1 MRQIYP
7 AGGSVPEIATVGRG
21 ETGAEARSAVAA
33 LAEIYAYP
41 GGPGSPAGPGSPVAP
56 WVRANMIASADG
68 ASSVNGR
75 SGGLSGPGDQ
85 LVFSVLRSLADVIVV
100 GAGTARAE
108 KYRAVRPAEVWPEL
122 RDGRTATPPI
132 AVVTTKL
139 ALHLDSPLLTGA
151 PSQARTIV
159 LTTEQCPPERRAAA
173 AAGQA
178 DVLVAGADRVAPAAM
193 IDALA
198 ARGHR
203 RILIEGGPHLLGQI
217 NAAGL
222 MDELCLTFSPV
233 LEGGRADRILIPPY
247 EAVPGQ
253 QRHEGAAAWPPAGLT
268 LADVLEDHGS
278 LLCRYLTR
286 SPESSG
292 RSG

>member
-1 MRQIYP
+1 
-7 AGGSVPEIATVGRG
+7 
-21 ETGAEARSAVAA
+21 
-33 LAEIYAYP
+33 
-41 GGPGSPAGPGSPVAP
+41 
-56 WVRANMIASADG
+56 MIASADG
-68 ASSVNGR
+68 ASSLNGR
-75 SGGLSGPGDQ
+75 SGGLSGPGDR

-108 KYRAVRPAEVWPEL
+108 KYRPVRPAEVWPEL
-122 RDGRTATPPI
+122 RAGRTATPPI

-139 ALHLDSPLLTGA
+139 SLDLESPLLTES
-151 PSQARTIV
+151 PPQARTVV
-159 LTTEQCPPERRAAA
+159 LTTQQCPEERRAAA

-178 DVLVAGADRVAPAAM
+178 DVLVAGADRVAPEAM

-198 ARGHR
+198 ARGHQ

-233 LEGGRADRILIPPY
+233 LEGGRADRILVPPPFG
-247 EAVPGQ
+247 AVPGQ
-253 QRHEGAAAWPPAGLT
+253 QRCEGAVAWPPADLT
-268 LADVLEDHGS
+268 LAGVLEDNGS